1 MASTIY
7 PRKVEMDVTYVKP
20 APAGAAFRLTD
31 GFLELKDSA
40 TAEFSKLWLASGV
53 LQIGEGEE

>member
-7 PRKVEMDVTYVKP
+7 PRKVEMDAMYVKP
-20 APAGAAFRLTD
+20 APAGAAFRLID

-40 TAEFSKLWLASGV
+40 TGEFSKLWLASGV